1 VQANF
6 AAKFFTYVF
15 TNYGS
20 ACGPVIVPV
29 FKTGGRHLRCCR
41 CVRLTHAS
49 AKTKDL
55 TGLALCVRSVKSQSR
70 HFHAA
75 WDISSVTTSP
85 WMFII
90 AVMSAWLISFR

>member
-1 VQANF
+1 MEDPEALSASG
-6 AAKFFTYVF
+6 AAAEVVRLRFQ

-55 TGLALCVRSVKSQSR
+55 RTAHTVSHTVEG
-70 HFHAA
+70 
-75 WDISSVTTSP
+75 
-85 WMFII
+85 
-90 AVMSAWLISFR
+90 